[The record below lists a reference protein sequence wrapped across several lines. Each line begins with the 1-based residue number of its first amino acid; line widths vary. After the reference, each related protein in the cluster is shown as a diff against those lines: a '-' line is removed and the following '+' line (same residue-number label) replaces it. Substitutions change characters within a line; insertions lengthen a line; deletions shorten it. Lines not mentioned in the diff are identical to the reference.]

1 MKKARLLMFNFCLI
15 FCLSAVWDQTA
26 SGQTLKVADTDCQ
39 LVITPVSDHTLRI
52 TLRPYLARDN
62 SDHLDDS
69 PVLVSREWPAPLL
82 IKTDLKALS
91 VLKWNNLKIQVKPEP
106 LTITISTSGGKV
118 IQELVIDKTT
128 AAVQFLP
135 GDRPLLGLGGGG
147 QGLDRR
153 GLYDPMDNGHRAG
166 EYQIYG
172 SRLPIPFLIGTEG
185 WALFFHRPYNGAFD
199 LRTKPGVFVP
209 RQRPKEPK
217 EKPIPLDFFLI
228 LASSPE
234 VILAEYTE
242 LTGQPAMPPK
252 WALGYMQSHRT
263 ITSPEVITEVAS
275 TFREKKLPCDALI
288 YLGTGY
294 CPAGWNLGHGSFEL
308 NPATFNQPEKII
320 NELHQLGFKVI
331 LHINNAPVSL
341 HGEFPVDKTS
351 SLPPDHIARYW
362 EKHRPLLTL
371 GIDGWWPDDGDE
383 LPIDSRLSR
392 HLIYYQGPLSDRPGK
407 RPFSLHRTGYAGMQ
421 RYGGW
426 VWSGDVFSLWDTL
439 AAHVA
444 VGLNFSLSAT
454 PFWGTDIGGFTP
466 TGELNGELYV
476 RWFQFASFCP
486 LFRSHGRQWYL
497 HRPWGWNTGDFG
509 PMEVVE
515 GHKGSGLPDPE
526 ELHNDQV
533 EPICRQYLELRY
545 RLLPYNY
552 TLVWEAVDKGLPLMR
567 ALWIHY
573 PDDPEATRCGDEYL
587 WGKDI
592 LVAPVVKKGAT
603 SRTIY
608 LPAGLWYDFWSNR
621 REMGGQVIKRYVDLS
636 TLPLYVRA
644 GAIIPFGPVIQYV
657 DQPTDEPLTWQVY
670 TGDNGDFVLYEDD
683 GVSLDYLKG
692 QGSWIHVS
700 WNDRDR
706 LLTVEPDE
714 KTKISPGKTRT
725 FQVLLLPERTKK
737 TFTYSGKKIE
747 IKL

>member
-1 MKKARLLMFNFCLI
+1 MTKACKFIFNFSLI
-15 FCLSAVWDQTA
+15 LVLSAFCGQTA
-26 SGQTLKVADTDCQ
+26 AGETLRVANTDCQ
-39 LVITPVSDHTLRI
+39 LIITPVSDHTLRI
-52 TLRPYLARDN
+52 TLKPYSAQ
-62 SDHLDDS
+62 DDS
-69 PVLVSREWPAPLL
+69 GHLNDGPVLVRREWPAPLL
-82 IKTDLKALS
+82 IKTDLKAAPGLN
-91 VLKWNNLKIQVKPEP
+91 WNNLKIQVKLEP
-106 LTITISTSGGKV
+106 LTITVTNSRGKI
-118 IQELVIDKTT
+118 IQELVIDKAT
-128 AAVQFLP
+128 AAVHFLL
-135 GDRPLLGLGGGG
+135 GDKPLLGLGGGG

-153 GLYDPMDNGHRAG
+153 GLYDPMDNGHRSG

-172 SRLPIPFLIGTEG
+172 SRLPVPFLIGTDG

-199 LRTKPGVFVP
+199 LRANPGVFVP
-209 RQRPKEPK
+209 SQSPKDLK
-217 EKPIPLDFFLI
+217 EKAIPLDLFLI
-228 LASSPE
+228 SASSPE
-234 VILAEYTE
+234 GILSEYTS
-242 LTGQPAMPPK
+242 LTGKPALPPK

-263 ITSPEVITEVAS
+263 ITSPEVISEIAS

-294 CPAGWNLGHGSFEL
+294 CPSGWNLGHGSFEF

-320 NELHQLGFKVI
+320 NQLHQLGFKVI
-331 LHINNAPVSL
+331 LHINNPPVTL

-351 SLPPDHIARYW
+351 GLPPDHLASYW
-362 EKHRPLLTL
+362 EKHRPLLSL
-371 GIDGWWPDDGDE
+371 GIDGWWPDDGDV
-383 LPIDSRLSR
+383 LPVDSRLSR
-392 HLIYYQGPLSDRPGK
+392 HLIYYQGPLADQPGK

-426 VWSGDVFSLWDTL
+426 LWSGDVFSLWDTL

-444 VGLNFSLSAT
+444 VGLNSSLSAT

-466 TGELNGELYV
+466 TRELTGELYV

-515 GHKGSGLPDPE
+515 GHKGTGLPDPE

-552 TLVWEAVDKGLPLMR
+552 TLVREAVDRGLPLMR
-567 ALWIHY
+567 ALWVHY
-573 PDDPEATRCGDEYL
+573 PDDPEAARCGDEYL

-592 LVAPVVKKGAT
+592 LVAPVVRKGAT

-608 LPAGLWYDFWSNR
+608 LPAGVWYDFWSNR
-621 REMGGQVIKRYVDLS
+621 REMGGQVINRYVDLS
-636 TLPLYVRA
+636 TMPIYIRA

-657 DQPTDEPLTWQVY
+657 NQPTDQPLTWQVY
-670 TGDNGDFVLYEDD
+670 TGDSGDFVLYEDD
-683 GVSLDYLKG
+683 GISLDYLKG
-692 QGSWIHVS
+692 QGNWIHVS

-706 LLTVEPDE
+706 LLTVEPDK
-714 KTKISPGKTRT
+714 KTKMNTGQTRT
-725 FQVLLLPERTKK
+725 FQVVLLPERTKK

>member
-1 MKKARLLMFNFCLI
+1 MKKSRLLMFNFCLI
-15 FCLSAVWDQTA
+15 FCLSAVWGQTA

-52 TLRPYLARDN
+52 TLQPYSAQDN
-62 SDHLDDS
+62 SRTLNDS

-82 IKTDLKALS
+82 IKADLKALS
-91 VLKWNNLKIQVKPEP
+91 DLKWNNLKIQVKPEP
-106 LTITISTSGGKV
+106 LTITISTSGGKI

-209 RQRPKEPK
+209 RERPKEPE
-217 EKPIPLDFFLI
+217 EKAIPLDFFLI

-242 LTGQPAMPPK
+242 LTGKPAMPPK

-263 ITSPEVITEVAS
+263 LTSPEVITEVAS

-294 CPAGWNLGHGSFEL
+294 CPSGWNLGHGSFEF

-426 VWSGDVFSLWDTL
+426 LWSGDVFSLWDTL
-439 AAHVA
+439 AAQVA

-466 TGELNGELYV
+466 TRELTGELYV

-515 GHKGSGLPDPE
+515 GHKGTGLPDPE

-552 TLVWEAVDKGLPLMR
+552 TLVREAVDKGLPLMR
-567 ALWIHY
+567 TLWIHY
-573 PDDPEATRCGDEYL
+573 PDDPEATQCGDEYL

-608 LPAGLWYDFWSNR
+608 LPAGVWYDFWSNR

-657 DQPTDEPLTWQVY
+657 DQPTTEPLTWQVY

-683 GVSLDYLKG
+683 GISLDYLKG
-692 QGSWIHVS
+692 QGNWIHVS
-700 WNDRDR
+700 WNDRER

>member
-1 MKKARLLMFNFCLI
+1 
-15 FCLSAVWDQTA
+15 
-26 SGQTLKVADTDCQ
+26 
-39 LVITPVSDHTLRI
+39 
-52 TLRPYLARDN
+52 
-62 SDHLDDS
+62 
-69 PVLVSREWPAPLL
+69 
-82 IKTDLKALS
+82 
-91 VLKWNNLKIQVKPEP
+91 
-106 LTITISTSGGKV
+106 
-118 IQELVIDKTT
+118 
-128 AAVQFLP
+128 
-135 GDRPLLGLGGGG
+135 
-147 QGLDRR
+147 
-153 GLYDPMDNGHRAG
+153 
-166 EYQIYG
+166 
-172 SRLPIPFLIGTEG
+172 
-185 WALFFHRPYNGAFD
+185 
-199 LRTKPGVFVP
+199 
-209 RQRPKEPK
+209 
-217 EKPIPLDFFLI
+217 
-228 LASSPE
+228 
-234 VILAEYTE
+234 
-242 LTGQPAMPPK
+242 
-252 WALGYMQSHRT
+252 
-263 ITSPEVITEVAS
+263 
-275 TFREKKLPCDALI
+275 
-288 YLGTGY
+288 
-294 CPAGWNLGHGSFEL
+294 
-308 NPATFNQPEKII
+308 
-320 NELHQLGFKVI
+320 
-331 LHINNAPVSL
+331 VSL

-351 SLPPDHIARYW
+351 SLPPDHIASYW

-426 VWSGDVFSLWDTL
+426 LWSGDVFSLWDTL

-466 TGELNGELYV
+466 TRELTGELYV

-552 TLVWEAVDKGLPLMR
+552 TLVREAVDKGLPLMR

-670 TGDNGDFVLYEDD
+670 TGDNGDFILYEDD
-683 GVSLDYLKG
+683 GISLDYLKG

>member
-294 CPAGWNLGHGSFEL
+294 CPSGWNLGHGSFEF

-331 LHINNAPVSL
+331 LHINNPPVTL
-341 HGEFPVDKTS
+341 HGDFPVDETFG
-351 SLPPDHIARYW
+351 LPPDHIASYW

-371 GIDGWWPDDGDE
+371 GIDGWWPDDGDV

-392 HLIYYQGPLSDRPGK
+392 HLIYYQGPLSDRPGN

-426 VWSGDVFSLWDTL
+426 LWSGDVFSLWDTL

-466 TGELNGELYV
+466 TRELTGELYV
-476 RWFQFASFCP
+476 RWFQLASFCP

-497 HRPWGWNTGDFG
+497 HRPWG
-509 PMEVVE
+509 
-515 GHKGSGLPDPE
+515 
-526 ELHNDQV
+526 
-533 EPICRQYLELRY
+533 
-545 RLLPYNY
+545 
-552 TLVWEAVDKGLPLMR
+552 
-567 ALWIHY
+567 
-573 PDDPEATRCGDEYL
+573 
-587 WGKDI
+587 
-592 LVAPVVKKGAT
+592 
-603 SRTIY
+603 
-608 LPAGLWYDFWSNR
+608 
-621 REMGGQVIKRYVDLS
+621 
-636 TLPLYVRA
+636 
-644 GAIIPFGPVIQYV
+644 
-657 DQPTDEPLTWQVY
+657 
-670 TGDNGDFVLYEDD
+670 
-683 GVSLDYLKG
+683 
-692 QGSWIHVS
+692 
-700 WNDRDR
+700 
-706 LLTVEPDE
+706 
-714 KTKISPGKTRT
+714 
-725 FQVLLLPERTKK
+725 
-737 TFTYSGKKIE
+737 
-747 IKL
+747 

>member
-15 FCLSAVWDQTA
+15 FCLSAVWALTA
-26 SGQTLKVADTDCQ
+26 SDQTLKVADTDCQ

-52 TLRPYLARDN
+52 TLQPYSAQDN
-62 SDHLDDS
+62 SRTLNDS
-69 PVLVSREWPAPLL
+69 PVLVPREWPAPLL
-82 IKTDLKALS
+82 IKANLKALS
-91 VLKWNNLKIQVKPEP
+91 DLKWNNLKIQVKPEP

-153 GLYDPMDNGHRAG
+153 GLFDPMDNGHRAG

-209 RQRPKEPK
+209 RERPKEPE
-217 EKPIPLDFFLI
+217 EKAIPLDFFLI

-234 VILAEYTE
+234 VILAEYTD
-242 LTGQPAMPPK
+242 LTGKPAMPPK

-263 ITSPEVITEVAS
+263 LTSPEVITEVAS

-294 CPAGWNLGHGSFEL
+294 CPAGWNLGHGSFEF

-331 LHINNAPVSL
+331 LHINNPPVTL
-341 HGEFPVDKTS
+341 HGDFPVDETF
-351 SLPPDHIARYW
+351 SLPPDHIASYW

-371 GIDGWWPDDGDE
+371 GIDGWWPDDGDV

-466 TGELNGELYV
+466 TGELTGELYV